1 MAASGAT
8 EVSFH
13 PTRVDTTREL
23 AAFARV
29 MEPFR
34 A

>member
-1 MAASGAT
+1 MAAGGAT
-8 EVSFH
+8 EISFH
-13 PTRVDTTREL
+13 PTGVDTTREL